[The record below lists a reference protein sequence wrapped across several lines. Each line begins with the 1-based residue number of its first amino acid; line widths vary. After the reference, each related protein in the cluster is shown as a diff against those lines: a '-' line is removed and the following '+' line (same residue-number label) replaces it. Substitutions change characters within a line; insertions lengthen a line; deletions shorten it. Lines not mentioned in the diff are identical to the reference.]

1 MTFVSSTYP
10 LFVMTHRSVFILTV
24 TILLFASCGGNRQ
37 DGSGKEQTQK
47 QNPDTTST
55 DKSNR
60 SSAMESDS
68 LAKPPES
75 TREDD
80 LVLDLGELRRASKP
94 AYQTLEGDTLNFRI
108 KIPEAWQVATAPPAN
123 DGYRLATGSSE
134 ADVRIYQEGTAG
146 RPGGLASPDCQQ
158 QEPFQFQKQK
168 GTKCIQAGAV
178 YYYITQRQERLVFY
192 VKATQSWQQRHQ
204 SQLDSIASSLAFDQE
219 KPVS

>member
-10 LFVMTHRSVFILTV
+10 LFVMSHRSVFILTV

-47 QNPDTTST
+47 QTPDTTST

-68 LAKPPES
+68 LAKPPASSGEN
-75 TREDD
+75 D
-80 LVLDLGELRRASKP
+80 LLLNPEEFRQAPAP
-94 AYQTLEGDTLNFRI
+94 AYQMLEGDTLNFRI
-108 KIPEAWQVATAPPAN
+108 RIPEVWQMATAPPAG

-146 RPGGLASPDCQQ
+146 KAGGLAPPDCQQ

-192 VKATQSWQQRHQ
+192 VKATQSWHQRHQ